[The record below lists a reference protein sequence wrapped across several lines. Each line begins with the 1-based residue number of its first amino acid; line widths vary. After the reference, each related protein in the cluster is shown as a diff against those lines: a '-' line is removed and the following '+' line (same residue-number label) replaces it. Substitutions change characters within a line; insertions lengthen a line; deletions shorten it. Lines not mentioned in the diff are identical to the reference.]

1 MALPLNPR
9 DGVSRL
15 GKLSS
20 GDIVETEGVTDLQ
33 LRWREAL
40 VLWLRWNQAYE
51 HVTERMFQSGQN
63 PARLQEMMDQM
74 DDLRREAVVQS
85 QQLLD

>member
-1 MALPLNPR
+1 MALPSNPR
-9 DGVSRL
+9 NGATGL
-15 GKLSS
+15 GKASS
-20 GDIVETEGVTDLQ
+20 GGEVESEGVTDLQ

-51 HVTERMFQSGQN
+51 HATERMFQSGHS
-63 PARLQEMMDQM
+63 PAQLQEMMDQM
-74 DDLRREAVVQS
+74 DDLRREAVEQS